1 MIAPA
6 LTAAL
11 AALFALLLF
20 EQYVRR
26 RGPYQLAWGLGASAF
41 AIAAATE
48 AIAAASGWSEALYR
62 TWYLGGAVW
71 TAGWLGAGTL
81 LLLARTRFGYWY
93 AFSLAIAGLVTI
105 LVSRRLED
113 PSAGRIAL
121 AYSLAAWITAAI
133 VAWRCYLGDAR
144 WSRTAITLT
153 ALLSVAAAPL
163 VAFTPLAAPGYAVD
177 PTTGAPVA
185 LLLPAALRLLT
196 PLLNVSGALALLIGA
211 LFSVY
216 VYMPKR
222 RVLPYSSD
230 PTQRGDEL
238 LFNLAIAPIAIV
250 VNFVRSLPDT
260 ARAWRAG
267 TLNRRVP
274 ATALIA
280 IGAFAPSITDS
291 LNRVGS
297 TEWYQGGKLIGAAL
311 LLAGFLV
318 SVEDPDELR
327 LPLIGAPLRVL
338 LRVLRGAALSGP
350 RGGSRRSRRG

>member
-1 MIAPA
+1 MITPA

-20 EQYVRR
+20 EQYARR

-48 AIAAASGWSEALYR
+48 AIAASIGWSDGLYR

-93 AFSLAIAGLVTI
+93 ALSLALAGLVTI

-113 PSAGRIAL
+113 PSAGPIAL

-133 VAWRCYLGDAR
+133 VAWRCYLGDER
-144 WSRTAITLT
+144 WSRTAIALT
-153 ALLSVAAAPL
+153 ALLSAVAAPL
-163 VAFTPLAAPGYAVD
+163 VALMPLAAPGYAID

-185 LLLPAALRLLT
+185 LLVPPALRLLT
-196 PLLNVSGALALLIGA
+196 PLLNVSGALALLSGA

-238 LFNLAIAPIAIV
+238 LFNLAIAPIAIT
-250 VNFVRSLPDT
+250 VNFVRSIPDA
-260 ARAWRAG
+260 ARSWRAG

-280 IGAFAPSITDS
+280 IGGD
-291 LNRVGS
+291 GHH
-297 TEWYQGGKLIGAAL
+297 E
-311 LLAGFLV
+311 
-318 SVEDPDELR
+318 
-327 LPLIGAPLRVL
+327 
-338 LRVLRGAALSGP
+338 
-350 RGGSRRSRRG
+350 